1 MFLRVCS
8 PKSAN
13 SNCDLAPDVIVSRGR
28 DADASGL
35 GDALKARRDIDAVP
49 EDIMGLYNHVT
60 DIDADTEGNSL
71 VCGIVN
77 CKFPD
82 TGLKLQSSSN
92 RLRSEEHTS
101 ELQSW

>member
-1 MFLRVCS
+1 M
-8 PKSAN
+8 
-13 SNCDLAPDVIVSRGR
+13 IVSRGR

-35 GDALKARRDIDAVP
+35 GDALKARRNIDAVP

-60 DIDADTEGNSL
+60 DIDADTEGNSP
-71 VCGIVN
+71 VCDIVN

-92 RLRSEEHTS
+92 RLDRARKVRQEPVSGALHDS
-101 ELQSW
+101 AAVLGDYRGDSVD